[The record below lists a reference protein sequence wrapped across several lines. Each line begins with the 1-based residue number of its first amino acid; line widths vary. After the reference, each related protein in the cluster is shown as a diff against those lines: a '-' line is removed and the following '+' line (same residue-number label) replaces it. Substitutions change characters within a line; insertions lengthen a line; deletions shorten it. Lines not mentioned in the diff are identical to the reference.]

1 MRSNTSHSETGKF
14 EDVIKIYIMIRNTE
28 FNWELSLI
36 KMTTNLLH
44 DKVTIYFAM
53 LVIATMKVTNQPMN
67 L

>member
-14 EDVIKIYIMIRNTE
+14 EDVRYYIMIRNTE
-28 FNWELSLI
+28 FNWEWSLI

-44 DKVTIYFAM
+44 DKATIYFTM

>member
-1 MRSNTSHSETGKF
+1 
-14 EDVIKIYIMIRNTE
+14 MIRNTE

-44 DKVTIYFAM
+44 DKVTFYFAM

>member
-14 EDVIKIYIMIRNTE
+14 EDVRYIMIRNTE
-28 FNWELSLI
+28 FNWEWSLI

-53 LVIATMKVTNQPMN
+53 LVIATMKVINQPMN